1 MTNLTLSDFYNPE
14 IILITKI
21 FMDLAF
27 VLQVFMAPF
36 ICYAIIKNTRMKIYR
51 WYLINEI
58 AWNLLLGFCYAFVSP
73 SLLGVYPI
81 FLISSFFEDWFGINS
96 W

>member
-14 IILITKI
+14 IISITQI
-21 FMDLAF
+21 FMNLAF

-36 ICYAIIKNTRMKIYR
+36 ICYATIKNAQMKIYR

-58 AWNLLLGFCYAFVSP
+58 VWSWLLGFCYAFASA

-81 FLISSFFEDWFGINS
+81 FLISSFFEHWLDINS